1 LHTHSSKIKV
11 KRDGTLSLTDPIKE
25 FKNLIQNRNKNS
37 QSIHKSTSM
46 TEVEKSA
53 AVNASGVPYDPF
65 NPDDDSSE
73 DNLAAVKNEVKSEP
87 EAVSQTTS
95 DIKSEPK
102 EEPKVVEVKKEP
114 ATNKLDEKKTAIELK
129 KKIRSKSPSPH
140 RKVKSKTRSKSRSP
154 RRHTINV
161 KTEPMTSKTREI
173 RRSRSSSSSRRRH
186 SSRTHRNGS
195 RNRHRDNH
203 RKSGKKSR
211 SRSRSTKSSR
221 SSRSSDSPSRAR
233 KSIKSSKAAASSKHG
248 SSQRGSDEKS
258 LKKNIGS
265 DQRATSFEVKNKS
278 GPPVPASTP
287 PLPSPP
293 PPPPSAH
300 DKKSIATSSS
310 SKQIHNK
317 EQKISDYLIE
327 EMINEEKQQ
336 TIDINKIKLPNFA
349 ADEARKVEKK
359 PAEVLVKEANLK
371 TQFSNGVAS
380 LKTNLDKRLD
390 LIFGNSASNMYA
402 NDANKINSGASV
414 KIEKTTDKETT
425 KENGAQSKPVIKQSI
440 NQTQETKQ
448 SKHDMVKRESE
459 EAYDPEREYRET
471 TNTVFSNDSNNNSS
485 ILNQLNSDP
494 KANNKKISYSSNKKV
509 IKNLVLD
516 NQEKIVNAAKLAM
529 KPFYLSNKVS
539 KEDYK
544 VVMKKVVTKCLHQN
558 KTGNLIDTHKIN
570 KLVAEYVS
578 KHHQTSTTKTK

>member
-1 LHTHSSKIKV
+1 MAE
-11 KRDGTLSLTDPIKE
+11 TDKA
-25 FKNLIQNRNKNS
+25 
-37 QSIHKSTSM
+37 
-46 TEVEKSA
+46 A

-73 DNLAAVKNEVKSEP
+73 DNSAAIKHEVKSET
-87 EAVSQTTS
+87 EAVPKTTS
-95 DIKSEPK
+95 DIKSETK

-114 ATNKLDEKKTAIELK
+114 LTNKIATELK

-154 RRHTINV
+154 RRHAANV
-161 KTEPMTSKTREI
+161 KTEPMTSKTRET

-186 SSRTHRNGS
+186 SSRTHRNAS

-203 RKSGKKSR
+203 RKPTSSGKKSR

-233 KSIKSSKAAASSKHG
+233 KSIKSSKTAALAKHG
-248 SSQRGSDEKS
+248 SSHRGSDEKY
-258 LKKNIGS
+258 LKKNTS
-265 DQRATSFEVKNKS
+265 DQRVNSFEVKNKS

-287 PLPSPP
+287 PLPPPP
-293 PPPPSAH
+293 PPPPSTL

-310 SKQIHNK
+310 SKQVHNK

-349 ADEARKVEKK
+349 ADEARKVDKK
-359 PAEVLVKEANLK
+359 PGEVSIKEENLK
-371 TQFSNGVAS
+371 TQFSNGVAA

-402 NDANKINSGASV
+402 NDVNKTNPGASV
-414 KIEKTTDKETT
+414 KLEKSIDKETT
-425 KENGAQSKPVIKQSI
+425 KENGAQSKPLVKQSI
-440 NQTQETKQ
+440 NQTQELKP
-448 SKHDMVKRESE
+448 SKHDIVKRESE

-471 TNTVFSNDSNNNSS
+471 TNASFSNDSNNNSS
-485 ILNQLNSDP
+485 ILNQLNLDP
-494 KANNKKISYSSNKKV
+494 KTNNKKISYSSNKKV
-509 IKNLVLD
+509 GHAD
-516 NQEKIVNAAKLAM
+516 
-529 KPFYLSNKVS
+529 F
-539 KEDYK
+539 
-544 VVMKKVVTKCLHQN
+544 
-558 KTGNLIDTHKIN
+558 LIF
-570 KLVAEYVS
+570 
-578 KHHQTSTTKTK
+578 